1 MRYVCRADRK
11 GVTVNRYEL
20 VGACIVDNETGR
32 VRVEAVDTPRN
43 RRKLSKLVDTFN
55 RQERER
61 EALARTMCANRC
73 AWI

>member
-1 MRYVCRADRK
+1 M
-11 GVTVNRYEL
+11 NRYEL
-20 VGACIVDNETGR
+20 VGSCIVDNETGQ

-55 RQERER
+55 RQERENAQMDR
-61 EALARTMCANRC
+61 FMRANRC